1 MIISIALLILLHQKW
16 VLPTRIKLAL
26 GYRVSKEIKPL
37 DCLPCFLF
45 WSMLSVGLTFY
56 LLGMQN
62 VYQVTESAFFAVI
75 LGIIIEKK

>member
-1 MIISIALLILLHQKW
+1 MLISIALLILIHQKW
-16 VLPTRIKLAL
+16 ALPTRVKLAL

-45 WSMLSVGLTFY
+45 WGTLAVGIVFL
-56 LLGMQN
+56 LLGYQTT
-62 VYQVTESAFFAVI
+62 YQVVETAFFAVI